1 MIPLLFALAAQAPD
15 SARQAHFTRVLHQA
29 NDSLDRVRGAAAG
42 FRTDLSISSS
52 ALVLQRAARVHGS
65 CRGADAALVEV
76 ESLLA
81 GGVYRRTAQ
90 REQAQLQASSAE
102 LRHALARCQR
112 EWAVPSGPTVAQA
125 DSLRAWGPYRT
136 AQLDAALR
144 RYTGSVQEFM
154 QRAGLKTTGR

>member
-1 MIPLLFALAAQAPD
+1 MIPLLFALAVQVPD
-15 SARQAHFTRVLHQA
+15 SARQARFTHVLHQA
-29 NDSLDRVRGAAAG
+29 NDSLDRVRGAAEG
-42 FRTDLSISSS
+42 FRRDLSIASS
-52 ALVLQRAARVHGS
+52 ALVFQRAARVHAS
-65 CRGADAALVEV
+65 CRGADTALVEV

-90 REQAQLQASSAE
+90 REQARLQASSTE

-112 EWAVPSGPTVAQA
+112 EWVVPSGPTVAKA

-144 RYTGSVQEFM
+144 RYTGSAQEFM